1 MPRASRCH
9 RTEAQ
14 PGVIPPPLLAE
25 LERHLAGVRG
35 AGTAIVAARPASGG
49 CINES
54 AILVLQDGASAF
66 VKWNRASPYGMFAR
80 EAEALGEMASV
91 GAVRVPR
98 VYSFSDEPHGDCPA
112 HILMEDVTRPAS
124 ANAPRVANPME
135 HLGRGLA
142 VMHRTVTPRYGA
154 AADNFIGPTPQPN
167 GWADDWA
174 EFFREKRILH
184 MVGLLDSSGR
194 LSPSDRLLAE
204 RFMSRLPGLL
214 CTADAVPSFLHG
226 DLWGGNVLVDEAGY
240 PSLIDPASYHG
251 HREADLAMTELFG
264 GFGPRFLAAYSEA
277 WPLDA
282 AYPERR
288 DIYNLYHLLN
298 HALLFGGGYLAQ
310 ATGVMRRFV

>member
-66 VKWNRASPYGMFAR
+66 VKWNRASPHGMFAR

-226 DLWGGNVLVDEAGY
+226 DLWGGNWMTAG
-240 PSLIDPASYHG
+240 SGDDG
-251 HREADLAMTELFG
+251 TF
-264 GFGPRFLAAYSEA
+264 F
-277 WPLDA
+277 
-282 AYPERR
+282 
-288 DIYNLYHLLN
+288 
-298 HALLFGGGYLAQ
+298 
-310 ATGVMRRFV
+310 